1 MEHPK
6 AVGDRTTLAAMLALY
21 QAGYDVLLPFGE
33 NIRYDLAIDDGSRV
47 ARVQCKTG
55 RLRRG
60 AVRFAVCSS
69 YAHHPKPSSRRRDY
83 RGEIDY
89 FCVHCPDT
97 GGVYLVP
104 IDDLPVRTE
113 AALRVDPTRNG
124 QRSGIRSAHAYEVG
138 TVAAPLT
145 TRLRAPAALAQPRRR

>member
-1 MEHPK
+1 MVHPK

-33 NIRYDLAIDDGSRV
+33 NTRYDLAIDDGERL

-55 RLRRG
+55 RLRKG

-69 YAHHPKPSSRRRDY
+69 YAHHGGLAPPRRDY
-83 RGEIDY
+83 QGEIDY

-104 IDDLPVRTE
+104 IDHLPVRAE
-113 AALRVDPTRNG
+113 AALRVTATRNG
-124 QRSGIRSAHAYEVG
+124 QRSGIRSAAAYQVGEVR
-138 TVAAPLT
+138 VP
-145 TRLRAPAALAQPRRR
+145 PAARQSPPAVLAPPSGR